1 MALDQRMAREEWARL
16 GALARLE
23 QIEQERLSILEV
35 FPDLRRSALALSS
48 SKPTR
53 ARRTISTKGRKAM
66 SAGMRRYW
74 AKRKAGK
81 VAETKSAKSA

>member
-1 MALDQRMAREEWARL
+1 MAPDKRLAREEWARL

-23 QIEQERLSILEV
+23 QIEQERLSILDA
-35 FPDLRRSALALSS
+35 FPDLSRSDLAGPS
-48 SKPTR
+48 SKSPK
-53 ARRTISTKGRKAM
+53 ARRTISPKGRKAM

-81 VAETKSAKSA
+81 AGEAKATKSA